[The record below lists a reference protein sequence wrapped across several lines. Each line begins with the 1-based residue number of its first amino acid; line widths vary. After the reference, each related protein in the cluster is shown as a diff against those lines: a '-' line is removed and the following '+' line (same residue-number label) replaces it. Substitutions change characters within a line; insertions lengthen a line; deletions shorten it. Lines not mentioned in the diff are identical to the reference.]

1 VARAAA
7 AAALAVFSLA
17 ASACGSGVGVAVSG
31 NPDKSRGKELF
42 INGENGKAACASCH
56 TLAEAKATGKVG
68 PNLDASFTPSYKQ
81 GFKESTIRQVVSD
94 QIKFAGDYG
103 QSPATMPKNLVTGSG
118 VDEVAAYVAYV
129 VTHPGASVSAAAAP
143 PPTTTQGATTT
154 TGGGGNLAAG
164 KAAFTANGCNAC
176 HTLAAAGSTGTVGPD
191 LDKLKTYAAD
201 AKMPLDAFIRESIVK
216 PNAYIEKGY
225 PKGVMPESFASLPK
239 STLDALVA
247 FLAASA
253 KG

>member
-1 VARAAA
+1 VRASAAA
-7 AAALAVFSLA
+7 GLAVVLLA
-17 ASACGSGVGVAVSG
+17 ATGCGSGVGTVVSG

-94 QIKFAGDYG
+94 QIKFAGNYG
-103 QSPATMPKNLVTGSG
+103 QSPATMPKNLVTGAG
-118 VDEVAAYVAYV
+118 VDEVAAYFAYV
-129 VTHPGASVSAAAAP
+129 VTHPGATVAAAATP
-143 PPTTTQGATTT
+143 PPTTTQGTPPTT
-154 TGGGGNLAAG
+154 GGGNLAAG

-191 LDKLKTYAAD
+191 LDKLKTYAA
-201 AKMPLDAFIRESIVK
+201 AANMPLDQFIRESIIK

-225 PKGVMPESFASLPK
+225 AKGVMPESFASLPK

-247 FLAASA
+247 FLSASA

>member
-1 VARAAA
+1 VRASA
-7 AAALAVFSLA
+7 AAALAVVSLA
-17 ASACGSGVGVAVSG
+17 ATGCGSGVGAAVSG

-129 VTHPGASVSAAAAP
+129 VTHPGATVAAAAAP
-143 PPTTTQGATTT
+143 PPTTTQGIPPTT
-154 TGGGGNLAAG
+154 GGGNLAAG

-225 PKGVMPESFASLPK
+225 AKGVMPESFASLPK

-247 FLAASA
+247 FLSASA